1 MVDANK
7 LRARLAENVRFL
19 AKERGIAINALAD
32 SIGVSR
38 GTLHYMVTCQT
49 AATIDT
55 LAKVA
60 GGLDVD
66 PAELLK
72 KPKQPSVGE

>member
-1 MVDANK
+1 MDAK
-7 LRARLAENVRFL
+7 RLRARLAENVRVL
-19 AKERGIAINALAD
+19 AEERGISINALAD

-60 GGLDVD
+60 GGLGVD
-66 PAELLK
+66 PVELLRK
-72 KPKQPSVGE
+72 S